1 MSHSK
6 TKFNIAWLKKK
17 DGNGHLLEWW
27 CHAHKK
33 DKFVAVCRICEK
45 DINISNSGV
54 HAVLLHAGRE
64 VHREKAMVRYSNRE
78 SKLLKAKEMDE
89 ASTSASVGQ
98 GDTGK
103 QSHEVTQEG
112 TTQVSIQEFFV
123 RRQKTPL
130 LQKEL

>member
-27 CHAHKK
+27 CHEHKK
-33 DKFVAVCRICEK
+33 DKFVAVCSYSE
-45 DINISNSGV
+45 V
-54 HAVLLHAGRE
+54 HALLLHAGRK

-98 GDTGK
+98 GDTEK

-112 TTQVSIQEFFV
+112 TT
-123 RRQKTPL
+123 
-130 LQKEL
+130 